1 MLDALIVMWSSI
13 CLRVDS
19 IEASRVNDLSPFGPT
34 VMVGQGVG
42 TTVEQFEKGVAD
54 GSIVGHIGF
63 PESIELIARALNW
76 KIDEIVETR
85 EPIVTEVERS
95 TPHVHVPA
103 GWVAGCKQVGKGYVK
118 GELKIHLI
126 HPQQIH
132 PEMADQ
138 GTGDYIKIVGDP
150 NVNMVNSPEIPGGK
164 GTYASTGNYIPLMK
178 DAKPGM
184 LTVVDMPL
192 PRFWTPTALRGVI
205 RVTDQIRAREGDWV
219 EVECKL
225 LDPADRSK
233 NLPPETAEKPLMMWV
248 KGFALGAA
256 AEREELTIETITGRK
271 VTGAALCREPRLL
284 HHLRRPDPGADAR
297 GPRPASPARGLPAS
311 GSRPGPAR
319 RPKAVSADGHQVR
332 RHHGAPRRDHAQGAG
347 HGLQRVRAEPH
358 RLRLRAHDDGA
369 RLQPRRHR
377 RHPDDWPASAARRC
391 SSSGTSPTSCA
402 A

>member
-1 MLDALIVMWSSI
+1 
-13 CLRVDS
+13 
-19 IEASRVNDLSPFGPT
+19 
-34 VMVGQGVG
+34 MVGQGVG

-63 PESIELIARALNW
+63 PESIELIAKALNW

-103 GWVAGCKQVGKGYVK
+103 GWVAGCKQVGKGYID

-132 PEMADQ
+132 PEMANQ

-192 PRFWTPTALRGVI
+192 PRFWTPTL
-205 RVTDQIRAREGDWV
+205 
-219 EVECKL
+219 
-225 LDPADRSK
+225 
-233 NLPPETAEKPLMMWV
+233 
-248 KGFALGAA
+248 
-256 AEREELTIETITGRK
+256 
-271 VTGAALCREPRLL
+271 
-284 HHLRRPDPGADAR
+284 
-297 GPRPASPARGLPAS
+297 
-311 GSRPGPAR
+311 
-319 RPKAVSADGHQVR
+319 
-332 RHHGAPRRDHAQGAG
+332 
-347 HGLQRVRAEPH
+347 
-358 RLRLRAHDDGA
+358 
-369 RLQPRRHR
+369 
-377 RHPDDWPASAARRC
+377 
-391 SSSGTSPTSCA
+391 
-402 A
+402 